1 MPHLPAN
8 HGSTRRFEEVE
19 HTADRAL
26 RIWGRDLAELFVNAA
41 LGMNSLMLA
50 VDADSGPAVAKQISL
65 EAIDAENLLVAW
77 LSELA
82 FWAETELLIFTHFEF
97 RRILP
102 TGLSVLAR
110 GNRVAALEKHVKA
123 ATFHNLEIRSAPDG
137 LSTTVVFDV

>member
-8 HGSTRRFEEVE
+8 TGCARGFEEVE
-19 HTADRAL
+19 HTADRAV

-50 VDADSGPAVAKQISL
+50 ADADREPALAKHITL

-82 FWAETELLIFTHFEF
+82 FWAETELLIFTRFEF
-97 RRILP
+97 RRIAP
-102 TGLSVLAR
+102 TGLSALAR
-110 GNRVAALEKHVKA
+110 GNSVGALEKHVKA
-123 ATFHNLEIRSAPDG
+123 VTFHNLEIKSVSDG

>member
-1 MPHLPAN
+1 MTRPSTPP
-8 HGSTRRFEEVE
+8 GSARPFEEVE

-26 RIWGRDLAELFVNAA
+26 KIWGRDLAELFVNAA

-50 VDADSGPAVAKQISL
+50 ADADSEPALAKHIRL

-82 FWAETELLIFTHFEF
+82 FWAETELLIFSRFEF
-97 RRILP
+97 SRISP
-102 TGLSVLAR
+102 TGLSAVAR
-110 GNRVAALEKHVKA
+110 GNRVGALEKHVKA
-123 ATFHNLEIRSAPDG
+123 VTFHNLEIRSAADG

>member
-1 MPHLPAN
+1 MTQLPPIPEC
-8 HGSTRRFEEVE
+8 TRRFEEVE

-26 RIWGRDLAELFVNAA
+26 RIWGRDLAELLVNAA

-50 VDADSGPAVAKQISL
+50 ADADSEPAVATHISL

-82 FWAETELLIFTHFEF
+82 FYAETESLVFTHFEF
-97 RRILP
+97 SRISP
-102 TGLSVLAR
+102 IGLSAVAR
-110 GNRVAALEKHVKA
+110 GNRVGVLERHVKA
-123 ATFHNLEIRSAPDG
+123 VTFHNLEIRSASDG